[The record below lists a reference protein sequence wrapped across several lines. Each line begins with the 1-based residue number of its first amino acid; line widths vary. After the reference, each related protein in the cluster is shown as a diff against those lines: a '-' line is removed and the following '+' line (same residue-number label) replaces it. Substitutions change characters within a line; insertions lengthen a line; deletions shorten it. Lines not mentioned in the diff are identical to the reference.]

1 MKIKLTEIQLKK
13 IIKENSN
20 PCDDELYQKINN
32 RYILN
37 SFKKPIEGML
47 KPYLQKWN
55 GDIKKYKEILTLIGK
70 SPEIQDSIL
79 DMSFIYDKDGNW
91 TRINKLNSNYSDTAR
106 FVVDILTN
114 EGEDLCEISEMLDNK
129 DKTKLNELA
138 LKIQNN
144 PSQYYTEYLETNTDR
159 YTENNTRNTKVGDKS
174 EQDVIDLLT
183 KKYNWQLI
191 YQATEGSP
199 IDTKLGIDIIMRTK
213 DGRIAKIQ
221 VKTVGSIKEVSQ
233 TPCEEDGTKF
243 TNKQKPGGY
252 LVYSRGGVFIR
263 PNDINLVAYVTTS
276 GKILLVKK
284 YMPVTVVGMKCV
296 DTPVNQFPANP
307 RGSFYVDHES
317 VVTTKL

>member
-1 MKIKLTEIQLKK
+1 MKVILTESQLKK
-13 IIKENSN
+13 VIKENEN
-20 PCDDELYQKINN
+20 LCEKDLFDKLNN
-32 RYILN
+32 RQILTT
-37 SFKKPIEGML
+37 FRKPVEEMI
-47 KPYLQKWN
+47 KPHIQKWN
-55 GDIKKYKEILTLIGK
+55 GDREKYNEILTLIGK
-70 SPEIQDSIL
+70 DPSQFDSIL
-79 DMSFIYDKDGNW
+79 DMEFVYDSEGNW
-91 TRINKLNSNYSDTAR
+91 TRLNKLNTNYSDITR
-106 FVVDILTN
+106 LVVDILLN
-114 EGEDLCEISEMLDNK
+114 EGEDTCEILEMLNGD
-129 DKTKLNELA
+129 DKSKLSELA
-138 LKIQNN
+138 VKIQNN
-144 PSQYYTEYLETNTDR
+144 PEEYYREYLETNTDR

-183 KKYNWQLI
+183 KKYSWQLI

-199 IDTKLGIDIIMRTK
+199 IDTKLGIDIVMRTK

-243 TNKQKPGGY
+243 TNKQRPGGY

-296 DTPVNQFPANP
+296 DTPVNQFPSNP
-307 RGSFYVDHES
+307 KGSFYVDHES